1 MRLDLPEPEMP
12 VTQMN
17 SPSGKLTSILRRLF
31 SRAPFTVRQWPLPV
45 RRVWG
50 DWQWRLRPEE
60 IVAGNAALGLADIL
74 YAACGYDLAAVHTGT
89 GAYVHDIVRA
99 AHGVLVVLY
108 HDDRVAQIPQVFQG
122 SDKLIVVPLMQA
134 DGSSSST

>member
-17 SPSGKLTSILRRLF
+17 SPRGKLTSMLRRLF

-50 DWQWRLRPEE
+50 TAMRLRPE
-60 IVAGNAALGLADIL
+60 
-74 YAACGYDLAAVHTGT
+74 
-89 GAYVHDIVRA
+89 R
-99 AHGVLVVLY
+99 
-108 HDDRVAQIPQVFQG
+108 
-122 SDKLIVVPLMQA
+122 
-134 DGSSSST
+134 